1 MNKVLD
7 LLLRRAYLFGFVVV
21 FNAIVVSLITI
32 HVPYPMNVVLGAMT
46 VVGSVIFVIYYTG
59 VKRLGGI
66 VPISDDL
73 TFILVH
79 MRCLVTSN
87 PATATLFQKIGE
99 TDFYKKKYRE
109 IYSKV
114 YTLTKNW
121 GYSLPE
127 SLRLVSKET
136 PSKIEEQFFQR
147 FSAIVSTGG
156 DVKEYLRLEY
166 NTLFS
171 EYRSGYGRMVDTL
184 RVVLGVYTT
193 LIGALTFLVAT
204 LLLLGMLFGGAMELV
219 LTALMGM
226 TMALLTMSV
235 LMYFVI
241 RRPLFEY
248 KKTRSTLVRLIG
260 FLGVFGTVFFVL
272 IIMQLVITGNIME
285 LEITSLYIAL
295 GGAMFLPAG
304 ILVKIHE
311 NRITE
316 YDMFY
321 PAFIRSYGEHMAVV
335 PNLLESLKPLLV
347 AELGKLRKLLNKV
360 YAGLVNRID
369 PRLVWKRVAVESGS
383 ELVVRA
389 SMIFMD
395 TVELGG
401 DTGESGALLSDHLN
415 ELFRMRLSYIQVF
428 KTFEIT
434 LYVMH
439 AIAVVL
445 LIFVGGFINLFS
457 NIISQYAIG
466 IPAEFAGLF
475 AFFSI
480 RPVDISL
487 MINISALALALSNT
501 MALISVNPG
510 SRYAVYYY
518 LSVMLMMTGM
528 GIYLGSFVIKSLLE
542 SFLMPLA

>member
-66 VPISDDL
+66 IPISDDL

-171 EYRSGYGRMVDTL
+171 EYRS
-184 RVVLGVYTT
+184 
-193 LIGALTFLVAT
+193 
-204 LLLLGMLFGGAMELV
+204 
-219 LTALMGM
+219 
-226 TMALLTMSV
+226 
-235 LMYFVI
+235 
-241 RRPLFEY
+241 
-248 KKTRSTLVRLIG
+248 
-260 FLGVFGTVFFVL
+260 
-272 IIMQLVITGNIME
+272 
-285 LEITSLYIAL
+285 
-295 GGAMFLPAG
+295 
-304 ILVKIHE
+304 
-311 NRITE
+311 
-316 YDMFY
+316 
-321 PAFIRSYGEHMAVV
+321 
-335 PNLLESLKPLLV
+335 
-347 AELGKLRKLLNKV
+347 
-360 YAGLVNRID
+360 
-369 PRLVWKRVAVESGS
+369 
-383 ELVVRA
+383 
-389 SMIFMD
+389 
-395 TVELGG
+395 
-401 DTGESGALLSDHLN
+401 
-415 ELFRMRLSYIQVF
+415 
-428 KTFEIT
+428 
-434 LYVMH
+434 
-439 AIAVVL
+439 
-445 LIFVGGFINLFS
+445 
-457 NIISQYAIG
+457 
-466 IPAEFAGLF
+466 
-475 AFFSI
+475 
-480 RPVDISL
+480 
-487 MINISALALALSNT
+487 
-501 MALISVNPG
+501 
-510 SRYAVYYY
+510 
-518 LSVMLMMTGM
+518 
-528 GIYLGSFVIKSLLE
+528 
-542 SFLMPLA
+542 